1 MPSIPAKRKPEAAEE
16 ADTPFKRAQRT
27 RKPTLKAL
35 LGDGSQPTQPIELP
49 ESTPDP
55 PTEPPTQVIE
65 PPTRAI
71 EPPCKPVQQ
80 PEERPR
86 RASPLPILAAS
97 QASRL
102 TDEPAWESQLMFD
115 KPEDSIV
122 QPLAFSS
129 AATEASVEEDSAVS
143 VDFRDFEGVDWS
155 RLKGFV
161 APLSTPR
168 GKASWIFQHG
178 WRVWKEGTHHPDE
191 LYFVCKYCHI
201 HKLPNGVHRVTK
213 STTAANGH
221 LQLDKPGHRLSKDG
235 PILSKPLRKHGQQ
248 SLRQAALSGVKFSLE
263 AYKTIGNFDVQEFR
277 QAAALW
283 LVDNNRPLR
292 EFETPAFRKMIR
304 LANPEAE
311 AALWRSHNSVS
322 AFVMRLYS
330 WLRPQVV
337 RVLAEAESKVH
348 ISFDGWTTKGGKRGF
363 FSVVAHYA
371 NSKGAIV
378 DLPIALPQLVGAH
391 TGEAIADAVTKILQS
406 FSINRSKLGYFVLD
420 NAYNNDTAVNKLAA
434 MYHFSASDRRLRCA
448 CHILNLVGQTI
459 MFGRDADAYNNAL
472 ENTKMEDFYMKEWRK
487 EGPLGVYLDI
497 INYIN
502 TPKQWSIFEDCQREA
517 VNSMPTGASG
527 GTREPIKPCV
537 TRWNSYY
544 DCFKRGVQLQQA
556 INAYATYHIRE
567 TEQADEQAAIRGN
580 KLPDVPRWMRSDGL
594 TAADWAVITEY
605 MAILQP
611 LKFATDRLQGRGK
624 CGRFGALYEVIPV
637 FESVITELDARL
649 RPYESVNHEPSEAPE
664 DHIPI
669 NLRAARRK
677 ASNYFTKILQS
688 PIYYA
693 ATALHPRYKT
703 YSKRFWRDKPTQLST
718 AHAKFLRVWAA
729 YKPAAAA
736 TTPTPAPKP
745 TMSSFDDA
753 IDAILDEDGE
763 HTLEVEDEYDSWLKE
778 PMWTSDQHKEGP
790 TAVQYWLS
798 LKPKYPHLSRLAI
811 DVLTIPASSSDC
823 ERVFAGTGDIIE
835 PQRRK
840 IGAQLLAALV
850 CLQRWTRAGFTT
862 PSTTTAAKHTD
873 EELTEEFAIGTW
885 EEPPAELS

>member
-1 MPSIPAKRKPEAAEE
+1 
-16 ADTPFKRAQRT
+16 
-27 RKPTLKAL
+27 
-35 LGDGSQPTQPIELP
+35 
-49 ESTPDP
+49 
-55 PTEPPTQVIE
+55 
-65 PPTRAI
+65 
-71 EPPCKPVQQ
+71 
-80 PEERPR
+80 
-86 RASPLPILAAS
+86 
-97 QASRL
+97 
-102 TDEPAWESQLMFD
+102 
-115 KPEDSIV
+115 
-122 QPLAFSS
+122 
-129 AATEASVEEDSAVS
+129 
-143 VDFRDFEGVDWS
+143 
-155 RLKGFV
+155 
-161 APLSTPR
+161 
-168 GKASWIFQHG
+168 
-178 WRVWKEGTHHPDE
+178 
-191 LYFVCKYCHI
+191 
-201 HKLPNGVHRVTK
+201 
-213 STTAANGH
+213 
-221 LQLDKPGHRLSKDG
+221 
-235 PILSKPLRKHGQQ
+235 
-248 SLRQAALSGVKFSLE
+248 
-263 AYKTIGNFDVQEFR
+263 
-277 QAAALW
+277 
-283 LVDNNRPLR
+283 
-292 EFETPAFRKMIR
+292 
-304 LANPEAE
+304 
-311 AALWRSHNSVS
+311 
-322 AFVMRLYS
+322 
-330 WLRPQVV
+330 
-337 RVLAEAESKVH
+337 
-348 ISFDGWTTKGGKRGF
+348 
-363 FSVVAHYA
+363 
-371 NSKGAIV
+371 
-378 DLPIALPQLVGAH
+378 
-391 TGEAIADAVTKILQS
+391 
-406 FSINRSKLGYFVLD
+406 
-420 NAYNNDTAVNKLAA
+420 
-434 MYHFSASDRRLRCA
+434 
-448 CHILNLVGQTI
+448 
-459 MFGRDADAYNNAL
+459 
-472 ENTKMEDFYMKEWRK
+472 MEDFYMKEWRK

-502 TPKQWSIFEDCQREA
+502 TPKQWS
-517 VNSMPTGASG
+517 ASG

-677 ASNYFTKILQS
+677 ASNYFTKILQTLL
-688 PIYYA
+688 A
-693 ATALHPRYKT
+693 RQT
-703 YSKRFWRDKPTQLST
+703 YTMST

-823 ERVFAGTGDIIE
+823 ERVLRE
-835 PQRRK
+835 
-840 IGAQLLAALV
+840 LA
-850 CLQRWTRAGFTT
+850 
-862 PSTTTAAKHTD
+862 
-873 EELTEEFAIGTW
+873 I
-885 EEPPAELS
+885 

>member
-16 ADTPFKRAQRT
+16 ADTP
-27 RKPTLKAL
+27 
-35 LGDGSQPTQPIELP
+35 SSEHNPTQPIELP

-322 AFVMRLYS
+322 A
-330 WLRPQVV
+330 
-337 RVLAEAESKVH
+337 
-348 ISFDGWTTKGGKRGF
+348 
-363 FSVVAHYA
+363 
-371 NSKGAIV
+371 KGAIV

-677 ASNYFTKILQS
+677 ASNYFTKILQTLL
-688 PIYYA
+688 A
-693 ATALHPRYKT
+693 RQT
-703 YSKRFWRDKPTQLST
+703 YTIEHRAREVSAGLGCLQACRCCHNTN
-718 AHAKFLRVWAA
+718 
-729 YKPAAAA
+729 
-736 TTPTPAPKP
+736 PAPKP

-823 ERVFAGTGDIIE
+823 ERVLRE
-835 PQRRK
+835 
-840 IGAQLLAALV
+840 LA
-850 CLQRWTRAGFTT
+850 
-862 PSTTTAAKHTD
+862 
-873 EELTEEFAIGTW
+873 I
-885 EEPPAELS
+885 

>member
-1 MPSIPAKRKPEAAEE
+1 
-16 ADTPFKRAQRT
+16 
-27 RKPTLKAL
+27 
-35 LGDGSQPTQPIELP
+35 
-49 ESTPDP
+49 
-55 PTEPPTQVIE
+55 
-65 PPTRAI
+65 
-71 EPPCKPVQQ
+71 
-80 PEERPR
+80 
-86 RASPLPILAAS
+86 
-97 QASRL
+97 
-102 TDEPAWESQLMFD
+102 
-115 KPEDSIV
+115 
-122 QPLAFSS
+122 
-129 AATEASVEEDSAVS
+129 
-143 VDFRDFEGVDWS
+143 
-155 RLKGFV
+155 
-161 APLSTPR
+161 
-168 GKASWIFQHG
+168 
-178 WRVWKEGTHHPDE
+178 
-191 LYFVCKYCHI
+191 
-201 HKLPNGVHRVTK
+201 
-213 STTAANGH
+213 
-221 LQLDKPGHRLSKDG
+221 
-235 PILSKPLRKHGQQ
+235 
-248 SLRQAALSGVKFSLE
+248 
-263 AYKTIGNFDVQEFR
+263 
-277 QAAALW
+277 
-283 LVDNNRPLR
+283 
-292 EFETPAFRKMIR
+292 
-304 LANPEAE
+304 
-311 AALWRSHNSVS
+311 
-322 AFVMRLYS
+322 
-330 WLRPQVV
+330 
-337 RVLAEAESKVH
+337 
-348 ISFDGWTTKGGKRGF
+348 
-363 FSVVAHYA
+363 
-371 NSKGAIV
+371 
-378 DLPIALPQLVGAH
+378 
-391 TGEAIADAVTKILQS
+391 
-406 FSINRSKLGYFVLD
+406 
-420 NAYNNDTAVNKLAA
+420 
-434 MYHFSASDRRLRCA
+434 
-448 CHILNLVGQTI
+448 
-459 MFGRDADAYNNAL
+459 
-472 ENTKMEDFYMKEWRK
+472 MEDFYMKEWRK

-502 TPKQWSIFEDCQREA
+502 TPKQWS
-517 VNSMPTGASG
+517 ASG

-703 YSKRFWRDKPTQLST
+703 YSKRFWRDKPTIEHR
-718 AHAKFLRVWAA
+718 ARE
-729 YKPAAAA
+729 PAAAA

-823 ERVFAGTGDIIE
+823 ERVLRE
-835 PQRRK
+835 
-840 IGAQLLAALV
+840 LA
-850 CLQRWTRAGFTT
+850 
-862 PSTTTAAKHTD
+862 
-873 EELTEEFAIGTW
+873 I
-885 EEPPAELS
+885 

>member
-1 MPSIPAKRKPEAAEE
+1 MPSIPAKRKPEAAEKLILPSSE
-16 ADTPFKRAQRT
+16 TAARKYAGSAYRAAYTSYR
-27 RKPTLKAL
+27 AAHGL
-35 LGDGSQPTQPIELP
+35 LNRHVSLYNNRG
-49 ESTPDP
+49 
-55 PTEPPTQVIE
+55 
-65 PPTRAI
+65 
-71 EPPCKPVQQ
+71 
-80 PEERPR
+80 RPR

-155 RLKGFV
+155 RLK
-161 APLSTPR
+161 
-168 GKASWIFQHG
+168 
-178 WRVWKEGTHHPDE
+178 DE

-248 SLRQAALSGVKFSLE
+248 SLRQAALSGETST
-263 AYKTIGNFDVQEFR
+263 YKISAGSCALAGR
-277 QAAALW
+277 QQQT
-283 LVDNNRPLR
+283 LR

-322 AFVMRLYS
+322 A
-330 WLRPQVV
+330 
-337 RVLAEAESKVH
+337 
-348 ISFDGWTTKGGKRGF
+348 
-363 FSVVAHYA
+363 
-371 NSKGAIV
+371 KGAIV

-434 MYHFSASDRRLRCA
+434 M
-448 CHILNLVGQTI
+448 
-459 MFGRDADAYNNAL
+459 DADAYNNAL

-502 TPKQWSIFEDCQREA
+502 TPKH
-517 VNSMPTGASG
+517 G

-556 INAYATYHIRE
+556 INAYAT
-567 TEQADEQAAIRGN
+567 N

-611 LKFATDRLQGRGK
+611 LKFATDRLRPRQV
-624 CGRFGALYEVIPV
+624 CGFGALYEVIPV
-637 FESVITELDARL
+637 FERATEAL
-649 RPYESVNHEPSEAPE
+649 RKI
-664 DHIPI
+664 IPI
-669 NLRAARRK
+669 NLRAEAKSGR
-677 ASNYFTKILQS
+677 YFTKILQS
-688 PIYYA
+688 HLLRSYG
-693 ATALHPRYKT
+693 TTRYKT
-703 YSKRFWRDKPTQLST
+703 YSKRFWRDDKLHNFCGFGLPTSLPLLPQ
-718 AHAKFLRVWAA
+718 
-729 YKPAAAA
+729 
-736 TTPTPAPKP
+736 PTAPKP

-753 IDAILDEDGE
+753 IDAILDEDGIHWRWRMRGSNSCTVLVIVE
-763 HTLEVEDEYDSWLKE
+763 AEVS
-778 PMWTSDQHKEGP
+778 TSFTIGDRRVDY
-790 TAVQYWLS
+790 T
-798 LKPKYPHLSRLAI
+798 RL
-811 DVLTIPASSSDC
+811 
-823 ERVFAGTGDIIE
+823 
-835 PQRRK
+835 
-840 IGAQLLAALV
+840 QL
-850 CLQRWTRAGFTT
+850 
-862 PSTTTAAKHTD
+862 
-873 EELTEEFAIGTW
+873 
-885 EEPPAELS
+885 